1 MRFSPPLVP
10 ATLVQR
16 YKRFLFDAVLEDG
29 TPITGSCPNTGS
41 MRGLTTPGSRIWLSE
56 HDSPTRKYRHVF
68 EMIEADGE
76 MVGVNTGMPNRL
88 TEEAIRA
95 GLVPSLCGY
104 ATILREQK
112 YGRNSRID
120 FLLKQDDL
128 PDAYVEVKNVHF
140 SRQPGLAEFPDTVT
154 KRGAKHLEEL
164 GDMAEAGHRAV
175 MIYLIQRADC
185 ETFSICADLD
195 PFYAASFVRA
205 RNRGVE
211 AYALRCRVTQE
222 GIEPLGLVEMT
233 PLPEGMRSQSLF
245 TMDEGGRAAL

>member
-205 RNRGVE
+205 RNLGVE
-211 AYALRCRVTQE
+211 AYALRCRVTRE
-222 GIEPLGLVEMT
+222 GIEPTGLVPVEE
-233 PLPEGMRSQSLF
+233 LSQNL
-245 TMDEGGRAAL
+245 LI